1 MTILDSLHKD
11 HANTLQLLRTLE
23 WQLAEFKVGSQPDYE
38 VVLAAVDYLL
48 NFPDLLHHPTENL
61 IFDKLTQRA
70 PNIAVTVGD
79 LRDTHASLAA
89 RTKVL
94 ADGLRAILAEA
105 ELPREAIVR
114 WSTELIDHQRQ
125 HIDMEERM
133 FFPAAAKILTEED
146 WRALEANIAANI
158 DPLFDAN
165 VDEKF
170 VQLRRAIFSWQR
182 QDETLSANS
191 RAQPRL
197 DA

>member
-23 WQLAEFKVGSQPDYE
+23 WQLAEFKVGNQPDYE

-48 NFPDLLHHPTENL
+48 NFPDLSHHPTENL

-70 PNIAVTVGD
+70 PDVAVSIGD

-89 RTKVL
+89 RTKAL
-94 ADGLRAILAEA
+94 ADGLRAILADA

-125 HIDMEERM
+125 HIDMEERT
-133 FFPAAAKILTEED
+133 FFPAAAKILTEEH

-165 VDEKF
+165 VDGKF
-170 VQLRRAIFSWQR
+170 AQLRKAIFSWQQ
-182 QDETLSANS
+182 QDEALSANR

-197 DA
+197 GV

>member
-23 WQLAEFKVGSQPDYE
+23 WQLAEFEVGNQPDYD
-38 VVLAAVDYLL
+38 VVLAAV
-48 NFPDLLHHPTENL
+48 NFPDLSHHPTENL

-70 PNIAVTVGD
+70 PDVAVSIGD

-89 RTKVL
+89 RTKAL
-94 ADGLRAILAEA
+94 ADGLRAILADA

-125 HIDMEERM
+125 HIDMEERA
-133 FFPAAAKILTEED
+133 FFNAAAKILTEED

-165 VDEKF
+165 VDGKF
-170 VQLRRAIFSWQR
+170 AQLRKAIFSWQR
-182 QDETLSANS
+182 QDEALSANS